1 MISTTAETA
10 TNETTTNETTTN
22 ETAANETPNPVKT
35 TKSSYLFYFFTL
47 IGGLLVC
54 AYYFLPKQTMLLAH
68 ELNVEPIKK
77 PKIEPKS
84 FGTLV
89 KME

>member
-10 TNETTTNETTTN
+10 TNETTTNETTAN
-22 ETAANETPNPVKT
+22 ETTNNETPNPVKT
-35 TKSSYLFYFFTL
+35 TKSSYLFYFTR
-47 IGGLLVC
+47 IGGLLAC

-68 ELNVEPIKK
+68 ELNVETIKK
-77 PKIEPKS
+77 SKIELKS

-89 KME
+89 EME